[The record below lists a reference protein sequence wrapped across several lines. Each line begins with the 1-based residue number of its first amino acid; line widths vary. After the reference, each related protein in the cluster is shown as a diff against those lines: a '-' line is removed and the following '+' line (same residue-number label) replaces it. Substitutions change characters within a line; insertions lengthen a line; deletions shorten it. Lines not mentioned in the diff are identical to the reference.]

1 MTRLHG
7 CIVVVVAVA
16 LGTAGPAAARP
27 ADVRIINA
35 PQAPVPVTA
44 AQPLPTTQGEYYRA
58 DGTMS
63 VSGTFGSCTAS
74 LFTSLPPGRTFRL
87 TNVEVDS
94 SETVRPEFIIWLR
107 QQTGSGFFTH
117 FVGVPLTSFPVNGYF
132 SGVLGLNDRIEPGS
146 VAAGDF
152 SDVFVCLA
160 PGSGDSSTGGRY
172 SLSGY
177 LEP

>member
-16 LGTAGPAAARP
+16 LGTAGPAVARP

-35 PQAPVPVTA
+35 PQDPVPVTA

-58 DGTMS
+58 ANSMS
-63 VSGTFGSCTAS
+63 VSGTFGSCSAS
-74 LFTSLPPGRTFRL
+74 LFTSLPAGRTLRL

-94 SETVRPEFIIWLR
+94 TDTVRPEFIIWLR
-107 QQTGSGFFTH
+107 QQTSTGFFTH
-117 FVGVPLTSFPVNGYF
+117 FVGVPLTSFPVNSVF
-132 SGVLGLNDRIEPGS
+132 SGTLTLNERITPGGN
-146 VAAGDF
+146 AGGDY

-160 PGSGDSSTGGRY
+160 PGS
-172 SLSGY
+172 
-177 LEP
+177 